1 MSGKL
6 LMKLFTGL
14 EKIVKTDYPLAPRT
28 WMKLGGPASYYIE
41 PTCVEELGEVVRRC
55 RDSEIPLY
63 VLGSGA
69 NVLIDDAGVKGA
81 VVRLSSEH
89 FRESKILEGGA
100 MRANA
105 GADMGKLVLR
115 CVRDGL
121 AGMECLTGI
130 PGTVGGCVKMN
141 AGGAF
146 GDIGSVIQSVDVMGP
161 DGEVFTRHRPD
172 LAFAYRSSNIS
183 APFILSATFALVED
197 DPQRILKQVKQIWI
211 YKKNTQPLA
220 HRNAGC
226 IFKNP
231 RGLSAGAL
239 IDRAGLKGR
248 RIGGAFV
255 SDKHANFILVDEV
268 AKASD
273 VLKLIN
279 LIRETVY
286 KNSQVYLET
295 EIEVW

>member
-1 MSGKL
+1 
-6 LMKLFTGL
+6 MKLFAGL
-14 EKIVKTDYPLAPRT
+14 EQIVKSDHPLAPHT
-28 WMKLGGPASYYIE
+28 WLKLGGPATYFIE
-41 PTCVEELGEVVRRC
+41 PADVEQLADVVRRC
-55 RDSEIPLY
+55 RENEIPMY

-81 VVRLSSEH
+81 VIHL
-89 FRESKILEGGA
+89 GGGQFKKVA
-100 MRANA
+100 ATPGGLRAGA
-105 GADMGKLVLR
+105 GADMGKLVLQ

-121 AGMECLTGI
+121 SGIEGLTGI

-146 GDIGSVIQSVDVMGP
+146 GDVGNVVESVEVMN
-161 DGEVFTRHRPD
+161 DNGEVFTRHRSD

-183 APFILSATFALVED
+183 ARFILAATFGMTED
-197 DPQRILKQVKQIWI
+197 DPHRILKQVKQIWI
-211 YKKNTQPLA
+211 YKKNTQPLGY
-220 HRNAGC
+220 RNAGC

-239 IDRAGLKGR
+239 IDRAGLKGQR
-248 RIGGAFV
+248 VGGAHV
-255 SDKHANFILVDEV
+255 SEKHANFILADKG

-279 LIRETVY
+279 TIREAVY
-286 KNSQVYLET
+286 KKSQVYLEL

>member
-1 MSGKL
+1 MGGAATY
-6 LMKLFTGL
+6 FI
-14 EKIVKTDYPLAPRT
+14 EPRT
-28 WMKLGGPASYYIE
+28 LD
-41 PTCVEELGEVVRRC
+41 ELQDVVRRC
-55 RDSEIPLY
+55 RENEIPMY

-69 NVLIDDAGVKGA
+69 NLLVDDAGVKGA
-81 VVRLSSEH
+81 VIRLRQGDFGTVSLVEDG
-89 FRESKILEGGA
+89 LEAG
-100 MRANA
+100 A

-115 CVRDGL
+115 CVREGL
-121 AGMECLTGI
+121 SGLECLTGI
-130 PGTVGGCVKMN
+130 PGSVGGCVRMN

-146 GDIGSVIQSVDVMGP
+146 GDVGSAIETVQVMTE
-161 DGEVFTRHRPD
+161 DGEVFTRHRAD

-183 APFILSATFALVED
+183 SKFILGAAFRLVED
-197 DPQRILKQVKQIWI
+197 DPHRILKQVKQIWI
-211 YKKNTQPLA
+211 YKKNTQPLGQG
-220 HRNAGC
+220 NAGC
-226 IFKNP
+226 VFKNP

-248 RIGGAFV
+248 RVGGAYV
-255 SDKHANFILVDEV
+255 SEKHANFILADKG

-286 KNSQVYLET
+286 KMHEVYLEL